1 MWVDGKF
8 DNSRR
13 MADWCKRCD
22 WSGWWGYFGSL
33 NLPDKWLSINI
44 GGEHDMEMCT
54 LCMRCHDLKE
64 PPWFP
69 NKRDRCKEWL
79 LQVFRKTTLAR
90 LDIHVHREI
99 AEYLAKNDP

>member
-22 WSGWWGYFGSL
+22 WCGWWGYFGSL

-54 LCMRCHDLKE
+54 LCMRCHYLKE

-69 NKRDRCKEWL
+69 NKRDLCNEWL
-79 LQVFRKTTLAR
+79 LHVFRKTKFDR
-90 LDIHVHREI
+90 VDIHVHREI
-99 AEYLAKNDP
+99 AKYLAENDP